1 MYPYCSA
8 FAIVVEFIVNKALE
22 RIRSWKNVA
31 ICHHTAFVSC
41 VIADESSVI
50 ADPFLLRLKFTRVL
64 DVGPQWNIKN
74 RNKVIQWCGWRVI
87 TAEVSYSSHRIIQAG
102 QVFLSFSQLI
112 SEMDSRWCHRCCN
125 VWRCV
130 IGRLQWW
137 SFLFYMTEPPS
148 TPSMKCI
155 SSQSWVALQK

>member
-1 MYPYCSA
+1 M
-8 FAIVVEFIVNKALE
+8 EFIVNKALE

-31 ICHHTAFVSC
+31 SCHHTAFVSC

-50 ADPFLLRLKFTRVL
+50 ADPFLLRLKSFRRGSTMELYDKEKKQSHPMMWLTCHHCR
-64 DVGPQWNIKN
+64 
-74 RNKVIQWCGWRVI
+74 
-87 TAEVSYSSHRIIQAG
+87 TEVSYSSRRIIQVV
-102 QVFLSFSQLI
+102 QVFLSSSQLI

>member
-1 MYPYCSA
+1 M
-8 FAIVVEFIVNKALE
+8 EFIVNKALE

-31 ICHHTAFVSC
+31 MLSSHCVCILCHRRW
-41 VIADESSVI
+41 VISHRRSFPP
-50 ADPFLLRLKFTRVL
+50 PFKVL
-64 DVGPQWNIKN
+64 DVGPQWNSKIKK

-87 TAEVSYSSHRIIQAG
+87 TAEVSYSSHRIIQAA
-102 QVFLSFSQLI
+102 QVFLSSSQLI